1 VTWSSF
7 NAGLKRGPG
16 WLVLLFLA
24 VLFLAVGISRDAGVS
39 NPDER
44 AAAIEQRLACPTC
57 GGQSVYESR
66 ATGAVNISNEVQRL
80 VDEGQLSD
88 DEIISQL
95 EAIYGE
101 ELLLLPRGDGINV
114 LVWALPVAA
123 AVAGVAG
130 LVLVFRKWRRDAET
144 ASGPTDEDREL
155 VAAALAAG
163 LDDVPAADPDR

>member
-1 VTWSSF
+1 MSWATF
-7 NAGLKRGPG
+7 NAALKRGPG
-16 WLVLLFLA
+16 WLVLLFLTVA
-24 VLFLAVGISRDAGVS
+24 LLAVGSSRDDGVS

-88 DEIISQL
+88 DEIVSRL

-101 ELLLLPRGDGINV
+101 ELLLLPRSDGINV
-114 LVWALPVAA
+114 FVWALPVAA
-123 AVAGVAG
+123 AVAGVTG
-130 LVLVFRKWRRDAET
+130 LIVVFRKWRRDAET
-144 ASGPTDEDREL
+144 ASGPTDEDRAL

-163 LDDVPAADPDR
+163 ADRPTDADR